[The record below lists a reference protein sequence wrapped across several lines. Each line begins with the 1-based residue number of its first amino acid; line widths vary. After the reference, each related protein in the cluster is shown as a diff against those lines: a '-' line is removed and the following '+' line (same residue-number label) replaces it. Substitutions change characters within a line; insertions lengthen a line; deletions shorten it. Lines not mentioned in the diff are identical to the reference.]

1 MDECI
6 VCGNELEKDEGD
18 ICDSCFMVLTAK
30 YPKTKFQEVIKWH
43 KRNARK
49 LKE

>member
-6 VCGNELEKDEGD
+6 ICGKELEKYEQD
-18 ICDSCFMVLTAK
+18 ICDSCFRVLTAK
-30 YPKTKFQEVIKWH
+30 YPRTKFQEVIKWH
-43 KRNARK
+43 KKNAKK